1 MTFDENYFPDLLKIL
16 KNLKKRY
23 ELFNKINK
31 KIKKDLKNFNILHK
45 DKKGINVIVKFDND
59 KEREKIINYCDK
71 NNLFN
76 TLYIINKEYP
86 DSKFIKTILPGDYNP
101 NNDNCFMVLSDK
113 N

>member
-1 MTFDENYFPDLLKIL
+1 M
-16 KNLKKRY
+16 
-23 ELFNKINK
+23 K
-31 KIKKDLKNFNILHK
+31 KIVQILVRFGKKSKTF
-45 DKKGINVIVKFDND
+45 
-59 KEREKIINYCDK
+59 YCDK